1 MIARV
6 QGKLEAVEGGV
17 AVIATEG
24 GIAYAVHVPAFL
36 AAELAGVTGV
46 AVTLHTMQ
54 LIEVSAQGSNM
65 TPRLIGFRTKEE
77 RRFFELFTTVK
88 GLGTRRGLRA
98 MAAPIGEIARAIAG
112 RDVAWL
118 QQLPEIGK
126 RLAETVVAE
135 LHGKVDG
142 FAMSAGARV
151 AEGKPTG
158 ALGGDVAQQ
167 AVAALVRLGE
177 ARAEAERKI
186 DRALANHPQAARA
199 TADELLAA
207 AFALTGA

>member
-6 QGKLEAVEGGV
+6 QGKLESVEGTV
-17 AVIATEG
+17 AIVATEG

-36 AAELAGVTGV
+36 ASELATVTGV
-46 AVTLHTMQ
+46 SVTLHTLQ
-54 LIEVSAQGSNM
+54 LIEASAQGSNM
-65 TPRLIGFRTKEE
+65 TPRLIGFRTKDE

-98 MAAPIGEIARAIAG
+98 MAAPVGEIARAIAG

-118 QQLPEIGK
+118 QKLPEIGK

-142 FAMSAGARV
+142 FAAPGGAQV
-151 AEGKPTG
+151 AEGKPTS
-158 ALGGDVAQQ
+158 ALSGDVAQQ
-167 AVAALVRLGE
+167 AIAALVRLGE
-177 ARAEAERKI
+177 ARQEAERKI
-186 DRALANHPQAARA
+186 ERALANHPKAARA

-207 AFALTGA
+207 AFALAGG

>member
-6 QGKLEAVEGGV
+6 QGKLETVEGTV
-17 AVIATEG
+17 AIIGTEMG
-24 GIAYAVHVPAFL
+24 LAYAVHVPAFL
-36 AAELAGVTGV
+36 ASELATVTG
-46 AVTLHTMQ
+46 ATVTLHTMQ
-54 LIEVSAQGSNM
+54 LFEATAQGSHM

-98 MAAPIGEIARAIAG
+98 MAAPIGEIAHAIAS
-112 RDVAWL
+112 RDVVWL
-118 QQLPEIGK
+118 QKLPEIGK

-142 FAMSAGARV
+142 FVALHAGQV
-151 AEGKPTG
+151 TEGKPSGVTM
-158 ALGGDVAQQ
+158 GDVAQQ

-177 ARAEAERKI
+177 AKADAERKVE
-186 DRALANHPQAARA
+186 RALASHPKASEAS
-199 TADELLAA
+199 ADELLAA
-207 AFALTGA
+207 AFALGAA

>member
-6 QGKLEAVEGGV
+6 HGKLETIDGSV
-17 AVIATEG
+17 AVIG
-24 GIAYAVHVPAFL
+24 LDSGLAYAVHVPAFL
-36 AAELAGVTGV
+36 VSELAESTGISI
-46 AVTLHTMQ
+46 TLHTMQ
-54 LIEVSAQGSNM
+54 IFEATAQGSHM

-98 MAAPIGEIARAIAG
+98 MAAPIGEIAQAIAS
-112 RDVAWL
+112 RDVVWL
-118 QQLPEIGK
+118 QKLPEIGK

-142 FAMSAGARV
+142 FSTGVPGQATEA
-151 AEGKPTG
+151 KPT
-158 ALGGDVAQQ
+158 LMTGDGAQQ

-177 ARAEAERKI
+177 AKADAERKVE
-186 DRALANHPQAARA
+186 RALASHPKA
-199 TADELLAA
+199 TKASADELLAA
-207 AFALTGA
+207 AFALGAA